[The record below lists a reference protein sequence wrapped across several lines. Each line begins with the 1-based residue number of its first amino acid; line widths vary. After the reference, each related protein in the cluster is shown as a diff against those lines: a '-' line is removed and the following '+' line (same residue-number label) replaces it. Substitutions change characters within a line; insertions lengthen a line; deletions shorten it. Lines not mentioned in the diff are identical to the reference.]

1 MDFRKYQ
8 AEALKTD
15 QIPTNSGN
23 GIIVPLLGLVGEAG
37 TLLTEYKKYLRDGD
51 AHKLFKEGV
60 AEELG
65 DLLWYVANVAS
76 KFELD
81 LEEIAEG
88 NLKKCRDRWGWRDS
102 EQTGVKTTGYI
113 FDTDFPKYECLPRR
127 FAVDITEVSK
137 DNSVKMK
144 AFVNGQQIG
153 NDLTDNSYAND
164 GYRFHD
170 VFHLAYAGVLGWSPV
185 TRQLLGG
192 CKRKSNPKVDE
203 VEDGGRAKAI
213 EEGISALVFSYAKNH
228 AFLGGVSAID
238 YHLLRTIKEMT
249 SQLEVAQCSLRDWEK
264 AILMGYEIWR
274 QVDKNRGGIVVVDLD
289 ARSLTYQASYS
300 SP

>member
-8 AEALKTD
+8 EQALKSD
-15 QIPTNSGN
+15 QIPTKSGN

-51 AHKLFKEGV
+51 AHKLFKDGI

-76 KFELD
+76 KFDLD

-88 NLKKCRDRWGWRDS
+88 NLKKCRARWRWRDS
-102 EQTGVKTTGYI
+102 QQAGFKMTGHI
-113 FDTDFPKYECLPRR
+113 FDRNFPQHERLPRK
-127 FAVDITEVSK
+127 FAVEITEVSE
-137 DNSVKMK
+137 DSLVKMK

-153 NDLTDNSYAND
+153 NDLTDNSYTND

-203 VEDGGRAKAI
+203 VEDGGRAKVI
-213 EEGISALVFSYAKNH
+213 EEGISALVFSYAKDHN
-228 AFLGGVSAID
+228 FLEGVSAID
-238 YHLLRTIKEMT
+238 YQLLKTIKNMT
-249 SQLEVAQCSLRDWEK
+249 SHLEVAQCSLGDWEK
-264 AILMGYEIWR
+264 AILMGYQVWR
-274 QVDKNRGGIVVVDLD
+274 QVENNQGGTVVVDLD
-289 ARSLTYQASYS
+289 ARSIHQRI
-300 SP
+300 

>member
-8 AEALKTD
+8 EEALKSD

-88 NLKKCRDRWGWRDS
+88 NLKKCRDRWGWRNS
-102 EQTGVKTTGYI
+102 AQTGAKAIGYM
-113 FDTDFPKYECLPRR
+113 FDRDFPEHERLPRQ
-127 FAVDITEVSK
+127 FVVKITEVSQ

-144 AFVNGQQIG
+144 AVVNGQQIG

-213 EEGISALVFSYAKNH
+213 EEGISALIFSYAKDH
-228 AFLGGVSAID
+228 DFLKGVPAID
-238 YHLLRTIKEMT
+238 YQFLKTIKNMT
-249 SQLEVAQCSLRDWEK
+249 SHLEVAQCSLGDWEK
-264 AILMGYEIWR
+264 AILMGYEVWR
-274 QVDKNRGGIVVVDLD
+274 QVDKNQGGTVVVDLD
-289 ARSLTYQASYS
+289 ARSITYQ
-300 SP
+300 PQ